1 MQKMEDSIKFTVPG
15 KPEYIKVVRMGIA
28 ALACNAGFDVEAVD
42 DIKLAVDEACKA
54 ITCHGFDGWTS
65 MYEVVCELQE
75 EKIQITLTDTGKGRI
90 IEKEYRPCKNC
101 PQDGD
106 LAMILI
112 KTLMDS
118 VSIED
123 TEDGGQKSIVMVK
136 NK

>member
-1 MQKMEDSIKFTVPG
+1 MADCIKFTVTG

-28 ALACNAGFDVEAVD
+28 TLAGTAGFDVEAVE
-42 DIKLAVDEACKA
+42 DITLAVDEACKA
-54 ITCHGFDGWTS
+54 ITCHGFNAWTN
-65 MYEVVCELQE
+65 MYEVVCELYDDRMV
-75 EKIQITLTDTGKGRI
+75 IYVTDIGDGRS

-112 KTLMDS
+112 KTLMNE
-118 VSIED
+118 VEIKAVC
-123 TEDGGQKSIVMVK
+123 DGNKSIVMVK

>member
-1 MQKMEDSIKFTVPG
+1 MADCIKFTVTG

-28 ALACNAGFDVEAVD
+28 ALADSAGFDVEAVD

-54 ITCHGFDGWTS
+54 ITCHGFNAWTS
-65 MYEVVCELQE
+65 MYEVLCEIHQ
-75 EKIQITLTDTGKGRI
+75 EKIVIFVTDVGDGRT

-112 KTLMDS
+112 KTLMDE
-118 VSIED
+118 VEIKAVY
-123 TEDGGQKSIVMVK
+123 GGKKSIVMVK
-136 NK
+136 NKW

>member
-1 MQKMEDSIKFTVPG
+1 MTG

-28 ALACNAGFDVEAVD
+28 ALADSVGFDVEAVD

-54 ITCHGFDGWTS
+54 ITCHGFNAWTS
-65 MYEVVCELQE
+65 MYEVLCEIHQ
-75 EKIQITLTDTGKGRI
+75 EKIVIFVTDVGDGRT

-112 KTLMDS
+112 KTLMDE
-118 VSIED
+118 VEIKAVY
-123 TEDGGQKSIVMVK
+123 GGKKSIVMVK
-136 NK
+136 NKW

>member
-1 MQKMEDSIKFTVPG
+1 MTDCIKFTVTG

-28 ALACNAGFDVEAVD
+28 ALADNAGFDVEAVD

-54 ITCHGFDGWTS
+54 ITCHGFNTWTN
-65 MYEVVCELQE
+65 MYEVSCELPGD
-75 EKIQITLTDTGKGRI
+75 KMVIIVTDVGNGRD

-106 LAMILI
+106 LAMIVI
-112 KTLMDS
+112 KTLMDE
-118 VSIED
+118 VEIKTIVD
-123 TEDGGQKSIVMVK
+123 GQKSIVMVK